1 MHGQI
6 ENSPLVQPFNS
17 MCSTGLWRKFP
28 KKIRHLVFWCCGP
41 QSWWNN
47 RGKPIFGSVGYSCGW
62 GWGYIP
68 HSPLKSFF
76 SSSWP
81 HFSPNFKNSF
91 AWWTGMQKVIFGY
104 SDFFLLRLFFDP
116 LKGKNPFFKG
126 WLPEAVGIFPAWL
139 FQFRDQIRSVWSWSW
154 PTSKNFNTLLH
165 IFPEYRTVLSRAL
178 SDFQKTLFQFFD

>member
-1 MHGQI
+1 
-6 ENSPLVQPFNS
+6 

-139 FQFRDQIRSVWSWSW
+139 FQFRDQIRSTWSWSW
-154 PTSKNFNTLLH
+154 PTSENINTLLH
-165 IFPEYRTVLSRAL
+165 IFSEYHTVLSRAFSENSISVFWL
-178 SDFQKTLFQFFD
+178 KKVSQKFFLA